1 MRDLREL
8 KPTQWMDDYPIGVKR
23 KVAPAAR
30 VTEKPAARA
39 TTAKK
44 EIAVKR
50 YVPAPAMTKTKLAK
64 VEGARR
70 SALDYS
76 KYGRKVCYA
85 AFDREGAVCVTPYLL
100 PGCFSKYINGVEDK
114 GFAARVQFIK
124 INNQ

>member
-30 VTEKPAARA
+30 A

-44 EIAVKR
+44 EVAVKR
-50 YVPAPAMTKTKLAK
+50 YVPAPAMTKSKRAK

-70 SALDYS
+70 SALEQS
-76 KYGRKVCYA
+76 KYGKKVCYA

-100 PGCFSKYINGVEDK
+100 PGCFSKYINGIEDK
-114 GFAARVQFIK
+114 GFATGVKFVKIK
-124 INNQ
+124 NK